1 MKKIILFVA
10 LLHLLGG
17 AGVGFAQNIGINATG
32 ASPAASAGFD
42 IDFTNKGLLIPRVA
56 LTATNAAGPITAP
69 ATSLFVYNTATAGV
83 SPNNVLPGYYYW
95 DGASWVA
102 LGGSGGKDWSL
113 LGNAGT
119 VAPASAIGS
128 AVTNNFIGT
137 TDAID
142 FAIATNGLERFR
154 IKTDNN
160 TQLRIGAGTSFTVN
174 LNTGSTPSLFHL
186 HDWGTTANDFAQL
199 NLSSATVT
207 SGNRTGVI
215 NFAATAAT
223 NERRAA
229 SIESYLTAA
238 SGTNVTGDMRFF
250 TNNNNTFTEK
260 MRIEAVGNVGIGITN
275 PAAKLDVGTTA
286 SCCATQLP
294 TLGISELTSSNSRLP
309 WIQFHAG
316 GFQEAFFRLASSSRT
331 LEIGDAQN
339 VGVELAIM
347 NNAATTRNVVISGKS
362 ISYFM
367 GGNVGIGTTTPGY
380 RLDLNTGTFAFG
392 NGNVR
397 TESRDNAG
405 LQGNAGAQSGFFET
419 ASPTN
424 YPTGASSWWH
434 LIDVRHSN
442 NGNNYAMQ
450 LSGSFFDQK
459 IYFRK
464 TNNNAAQPWQE
475 LLSSANNPV
484 SVSLAADYTVT
495 AAAWTTVAPMTVTF
509 TATKTTALVQFSSSG
524 FAYTNSMAYVQFRV
538 WNSTTGVSMGGT
550 NTHMQSYDDVTGTI
564 TPWSC
569 TFTKN
574 ITGLIPG
581 TSYTLVVQ
589 GQRGGIWGTLDAV
602 INASSMPDMHH
613 MTLTVLP

>member
-1 MKKIILFVA
+1 MKINKHIFPLILCGLA
-10 LLHLLGG
+10 LLPFGD
-17 AGVGFAQNIGINATG
+17 AGKGFSQNIGVNATG
-32 ASPAASAGFD
+32 AIPAASAGFD
-42 IDFTNKGLLIPRVA
+42 VDFTNKGLLIPRVA
-56 LTATNAAGPITAP
+56 LTATNAAGPIAAP

-95 DGASWVA
+95 DGAAWVA
-102 LGGSGGKDWSL
+102 FGGSGGKDWSL
-113 LGNAGT
+113 IGNAGT
-119 VAPASAIGS
+119 TAPASAIGTT
-128 AVTNNFIGT
+128 VTNNFIGT

-142 FAIATNGLERFR
+142 FAIATNGFERFR
-154 IKTDNN
+154 IKSDNSS
-160 TQLRIGAGTSFTVN
+160 QLRIGIGTSFTVN
-174 LNTGSTPSLFHL
+174 LNAGSTPSLFHL

-199 NLSSATVT
+199 NLSSATVA
-207 SGNRTGVI
+207 SGNRIGVI

-238 SGTNVTGDMRFF
+238 SGTNVTADLRFF
-250 TNNNNTFTEK
+250 TNNNNSFTEK
-260 MRIEAVGNVGIGITN
+260 MRIEA
-275 PAAKLDVGTTA
+275 
-286 SCCATQLP
+286 
-294 TLGISELTSSNSRLP
+294 
-309 WIQFHAG
+309 
-316 GFQEAFFRLASSSRT
+316 
-331 LEIGDAQN
+331 
-339 VGVELAIM
+339 
-347 NNAATTRNVVISGKS
+347 
-362 ISYFM
+362 

-424 YPTGASSWWH
+424 YPAGAASWWH

-442 NGNNYAMQ
+442 NANNYALQ
-450 LSGSFFDQK
+450 ISGSFFDQK
-459 IYFRK
+459 LYFRK
-464 TNNNAAQPWQE
+464 TSDVATQPWSE
-475 LLSSANNPV
+475 ILSSANNPV
-484 SVSLAADYTVT
+484 SVSLAADYTVS
-495 AAAWTTVAPMTVTF
+495 AAAWASVAPVTVTF
-509 TATKTTALVQFSSSG
+509 TATKTTALVQFSASG

-550 NTHMQSYDDVTGTI
+550 NTVMQSYDDTKGTL

-574 ITGLIPG
+574 ITGLTPG
-581 TSYTLVVQ
+581 TSYTLVAQ
-589 GQRGGIWGTLDAV
+589 GQRGGIWGTYDAV
-602 INASSMPDMHH
+602 INASSMPDVHH